1 MDEILIVIFLI
12 LSFLKLIDKVKDCD
26 NILGKIQGA
35 MKEKD
40 ISKKELLIKDIISVG
55 EYK

>member
-1 MDEILIVIFLI
+1 MW
-12 LSFLKLIDKVKDCD
+12 SNTKVKHYIEEQIYTQD

-35 MKEKD
+35 MKEND